1 MEEEFVDK
9 YLVYY
14 RKNMYNNFY
23 ISTVI
28 CFFLKG
34 IFIVVLNCASSALIC
49 PLTLSDTDVKLQM
62 LMENNLNIN
71 QPLRWFIRSSHQSGG
86 CRAGQKTKETLL
98 VKEVS
103 AWKRWWSDWFSSQ
116 LLGSSTRSA
125 LKMLHASP
133 CLKSNTS
140 WSWTL

>member
-1 MEEEFVDK
+1 MDK

-28 CFFLKG
+28 CFFLNG

-49 PLTLSDTDVKLQM
+49 PLTLFDTDVKLQM

-71 QPLRWFIRSSHQSGG
+71 QPLR
-86 CRAGQKTKETLL
+86 
-98 VKEVS
+98 
-103 AWKRWWSDWFSSQ
+103 
-116 LLGSSTRSA
+116 
-125 LKMLHASP
+125 
-133 CLKSNTS
+133 
-140 WSWTL
+140 